1 MRVRKK
7 EAQNTEKKGRILMGK
22 IKSFEKENKIKE
34 LGDKIYRFVGY
45 YEKNESENLELAAL
59 ADTLFS
65 IKEIF
70 KNYDRRFEEL
80 EKNLKKVK
88 TKLGI
93 YTNKGIKRI
102 KVGGTD
108 PD

>member
-1 MRVRKK
+1 MV
-7 EAQNTEKKGRILMGK
+7 E
-22 IKSFEKENKIKE
+22 IKSFEKEDKIKD
-34 LGDKIYRFVGY
+34 LGDKICRFVGY

-70 KNYDRRFEEL
+70 KNYDRRFKEL

-88 TKLGI
+88 AKLGI
-93 YTNKGIKRI
+93 YTEEEIKKI
-102 KVGGTD
+102 KLGGTD